1 MATELKPF
9 IYVIGIGG
17 SSFSV
22 TIQSSKTVD
31 DLKDAIKEK
40 KKPRLDHIDADELTL
55 YKVSIPDDDETLEQ
69 EACLAIR
76 KGPKLKV
83 SSRQLFKVFQEPLP
97 AETVSVVVTLPEGF
111 DSGACLRD
119 LDIFSSSSSHSS
131 CYLLPS
137 YSIDPPLWHYPTHF
151 HSIAF
156 LTHNYRDWSHSFN
169 HTH

>member
-1 MATELKPF
+1 MATVLNLYVYIIGLGSTTFPVDIGSHATVGHLKKA
-9 IYVIGIGG
+9 I
-17 SSFSV
+17 
-22 TIQSSKTVD
+22 KD
-31 DLKDAIKEK
+31 EKKNDLKD
-40 KKPRLDHIDADELTL
+40 IDADRLTL
-55 YKVSIPDDDETLEQ
+55 YKVSIPDGKNLEQ
-69 EACLAIR
+69 SAQQAIR
-76 KGPKLKV
+76 KGPKLKG
-83 SSRQLFKVFQEPLP
+83 SARQLFKVFQEPLP
-97 AETVSVVVTLPEGF
+97 AKTVSVVVTLPEGF
-111 DSGACLRD
+111 DSGACLCD